1 MFGIDQIIYLLNW
14 ERSEEEQ
21 MQGIQYARKIQC
33 IKTFFRPQGENAGKA
48 VWENC
53 AKVISERSDDELEPY
68 LEDMFFWIQDLNW
81 PGSDLILD
89 RLKQFQDVKHLV
101 TIIQDYSRALHK
113 AGDSSWLYG
122 LSELLDDQVIAS
134 NLASDVVDI
143 LRSAYGDAS

>member
-1 MFGIDQIIYLLNW
+1 MFSVDQIMYLLNW

-21 MQGIQYARKIQC
+21 MQGMQYAQQFHC
-33 IKTFFRPQGENAGKA
+33 IKTFFRPQGKNAGKA

-81 PGSDLILD
+81 PGANIILD
-89 RLKQFQDVKHLV
+89 RLKQFQDVKYLV
-101 TIIQDYSRALHK
+101 TIIQDYSRALNK

-122 LSELLDDQVIAS
+122 ISELLDDKVIANS
-134 NLASDVVDI
+134 LSPDVVDI
-143 LRSAYGDAS
+143 LRIANEGVS